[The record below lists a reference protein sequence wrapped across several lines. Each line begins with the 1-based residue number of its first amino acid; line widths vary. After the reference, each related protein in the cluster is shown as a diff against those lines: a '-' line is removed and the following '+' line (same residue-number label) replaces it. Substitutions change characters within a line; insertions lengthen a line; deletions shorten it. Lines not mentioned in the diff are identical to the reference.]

1 MARGEGRAN
10 ICGSHEHHARSPDCA
25 FFELC
30 NRPESPIAKKAA
42 TKRKPR
48 ASTAKSTRLSMQSA
62 LEPEPSYLETPS
74 FADDTI
80 QDEGDSIA
88 TTASMP
94 KGKGKKAPAAKG
106 RKKKAEPVVEDDN
119 KILNAPSEAEDAP
132 APPPKTAKG
141 RKGKKVKEEPAPGA
155 VEHNKSVMSAASG
168 TLVVEEEPASK
179 SRRGKKRISDSEADE
194 SIIAPAP
201 KRRTRNSV
209 AMKESIMPESSMHN
223 TQDETSS
230 SNPPP
235 SKKATATKKKPAR
248 ASRSRKVSEVSLA
261 PESDN
266 EPIDQ
271 LENEL
276 DRQLED
282 MDVENPSRTHSPEM
296 LIPKPA
302 MAPLGRKLRNS
313 GGRLENNHHDMFN
326 QMEVDEDEVDREMQ
340 QMEEEEQIS
349 KPLPKGKGKKGG
361 ERKVS
366 VKQQVKEEKARRK
379 AAEEQTRREQAE
391 REAEELC
398 LQQEAEVEELRLQQ
412 EAEEAEKLRLQEEA
426 EAAEQLRL
434 QRETEEAERLRIK
447 EENAEKRRRSA
458 KIKADAAERAHEAQ
472 LKAEQQRLEDER
484 RQAEEEAEAKR
495 LELEAEA
502 EEERLRLEQEEE
514 DERIRVEQEEE
525 ERQRLEQEAAAIRER
540 IRKKNE
546 AAAAAKAAKEEAATV
561 AKVDKEEAATVA
573 KAAKAA
579 EVAAA
584 KATKAKGKGK
594 PKAKPKSPSPDHESS
609 LARSPTP
616 LESSVNSPSVL
627 EKSTP
632 VQPASARSANRS
644 AISHR
649 SQRSFRTLSP
659 SASPQ
664 SSDAEN
670 HPPSSRPSSSIQASS
685 ARTTRQ
691 ALGATTPKTP
701 SRSLNRQPG
710 GSKAGLHSEAPWE
723 EVDLDTIFAHM
734 RSPDKENASQ
744 ALGSAVVGG
753 ELSEEERKMTVEEW
767 IRYNAVKAEER
778 LKGECEALVGMFE
791 REGMR
796 AVVSLEGV
804 EVIEG

>member
-1 MARGEGRAN
+1 MRGDQGLVADVEGEAN
-10 ICGSHEHHARSPDCA
+10 VCGSHEHHARSPDCA

-48 ASTAKSTRLSMQSA
+48 TSTAKSTRLSMQST
-62 LEPEPSYLETPS
+62 LDPEPSYLEAPS

-88 TTASMP
+88 TTASIMP
-94 KGKGKKAPAAKG
+94 KGKGKKATAAKG
-106 RKKKAEPVVEDDN
+106 RKKKAEPVVENDH
-119 KILNAPSEAEDAP
+119 KMMNAPSEAEEAP
-132 APPPKTAKG
+132 APPPKATKG
-141 RKGKKVKEEPAPGA
+141 RKGKKVKEEPAPEP
-155 VEHNKSVMSAASG
+155 VEHNNSVMPAANG
-168 TLVVEEEPASK
+168 TLVVEEEEPAPK
-179 SRRGKKRISDSEADE
+179 PRRGKKRLSDSEADE

-209 AMKESIMPESSMHN
+209 AMQESILPDAN
-223 TQDETSS
+223 DEISS
-230 SNPPP
+230 STPPP

-248 ASRSRKVSEVSLA
+248 ASRSRKVSEASA

-266 EPIDQ
+266 EPLDQ

-276 DRQLED
+276 NRQLED
-282 MDVENPSRTHSPEM
+282 MDVQNPSRTHSPEM
-296 LIPKPA
+296 LNPKPA

-349 KPLPKGKGKKGG
+349 KPLPKGKGKKGV

-366 VKQQVKEEKARRK
+366 VKQQVREEKARRK
-379 AAEEQTRREQAE
+379 AAEEQARREQAE
-391 REAEELC
+391 LEA
-398 LQQEAEVEELRLQQ
+398 EELRLQQ
-412 EAEEAEKLRLQEEA
+412 EAEEAEELRLQQEAEEEEELRLQEEA

-434 QRETEEAERLRIK
+434 QKEAEVAERLRIK
-447 EENAEKRRRSA
+447 EENVEKRRRSA
-458 KIKADAAERAHEAQ
+458 KVKADAAERAHQAQ
-472 LKAEQQRLEDER
+472 LKAEQQRLEEER
-484 RQAEEEAEAKR
+484 SQAEEEAEAHR

-502 EEERLRLEQEEE
+502 EEEERLRLEQEEE

-525 ERQRLEQEAAAIRER
+525 ERQRLEEEAAAIQER
-540 IRKKNE
+540 ILKKNE
-546 AAAAAKAAKEEAATV
+546 AAAAAAKAAKEEAA
-561 AKVDKEEAATVA
+561 A
-573 KAAKAA
+573 AAKAA
-579 EVAAA
+579 EFAAA
-584 KATKAKGKGK
+584 KASKAKGKGK
-594 PKAKPKSPSPDHESS
+594 AKAKPKSPSPRPEPSP
-609 LARSPTP
+609 ARSLTP
-616 LESSVNSPSVL
+616 VESSVHSPSVL
-627 EKSTP
+627 GQSTP

-649 SQRSFRTLSP
+649 SQRSVRTLSP

-685 ARTTRQ
+685 AITARQ

-710 GSKAGLHSEAPWE
+710 GAKARLHSETPWE

-734 RSPDKENASQ
+734 KSPDKENASL
-744 ALGSAVVGG
+744 ALGGAMGSLRVAEG
-753 ELSEEERKMTVEEW
+753 LTEEERKMTVEEW

-778 LKGECEALVGMFE
+778 LKAECEALVGVFE

-796 AVVSLEGV
+796 AVASLEGV
-804 EVIEG
+804 ELIEG

>member
-1 MARGEGRAN
+1 MRGDQGLVADVEGDAN
-10 ICGSHEHHARSPDCA
+10 VCGSHEHHARSPDCA

-48 ASTAKSTRLSMQSA
+48 TSTAKSTRLSMQST
-62 LEPEPSYLETPS
+62 LDPEPSYLEAPS

-88 TTASMP
+88 TTTSIMP
-94 KGKGKKAPAAKG
+94 KGKGKKATAAKG
-106 RKKKAEPVVEDDN
+106 RKKKAEPVVEDDH
-119 KILNAPSEAEDAP
+119 KLMDAPSEIEEAP
-132 APPPKTAKG
+132 APPPKVTKG
-141 RKGKKVKEEPAPGA
+141 RKGKKVKEEPAPEP
-155 VEHNKSVMSAASG
+155 VEHNKSVMSAANG
-168 TLVVEEEPASK
+168 TLVVEEEESAPK
-179 SRRGKKRISDSEADE
+179 SRRGKKRLSDSEADE

-209 AMKESIMPESSMHN
+209 AMQESILPDANNEI
-223 TQDETSS
+223 SS
-230 SNPPP
+230 STPLP
-235 SKKATATKKKPAR
+235 SKKATVTKRKPAR
-248 ASRSRKVSEVSLA
+248 ASRSRKVSEASIA

-266 EPIDQ
+266 EPLDQ

-282 MDVENPSRTHSPEM
+282 MDVQNPSRTHSPEM
-296 LIPKPA
+296 LNPKPA

-313 GGRLENNHHDMFN
+313 GGRLENNHHDLFN

-349 KPLPKGKGKKGG
+349 KPLSKGKGKKGV
-361 ERKVS
+361 ERKLS

-391 REAEELC
+391 REAEELR
-398 LQQEAEVEELRLQQ
+398 LRQ
-412 EAEEAEKLRLQEEA
+412 EAEEAEELRLQEEA

-434 QRETEEAERLRIK
+434 QKEAEEAERLRIK

-458 KIKADAAERAHEAQ
+458 KLKADTAERVHQAQ
-472 LKAEQQRLEDER
+472 LRAEQQRLEEKR
-484 RQAEEEAEAKR
+484 NQAEEEAEAHR

-502 EEERLRLEQEEE
+502 EEEEGLRLEQEEE

-525 ERQRLEQEAAAIRER
+525 ERQRLEEEAAAIQER
-540 IRKKNE
+540 ILEKNE
-546 AAAAAKAAKEEAATV
+546 AEAAAAKAAKEEAA
-561 AKVDKEEAATVA
+561 AAA

-584 KATKAKGKGK
+584 KASKAKGKGK
-594 PKAKPKSPSPDHESS
+594 VKAKPKSPSPRPEASP
-609 LARSPTP
+609 ARSPTP
-616 LESSVNSPSVL
+616 AESSVHSPSVL
-627 EKSTP
+627 EQSTP

-649 SQRSFRTLSP
+649 SQRSVRTLSP

-670 HPPSSRPSSSIQASS
+670 RPPSSRPSSSIQASS
-685 ARTTRQ
+685 AMTARHS
-691 ALGATTPKTP
+691 LGATTPKTP

-710 GSKAGLHSEAPWE
+710 NAKAGLHSETPWE

-734 RSPDKENASQ
+734 KSPDKENASL
-744 ALGSAVVGG
+744 ALGGAKGSLKVAG
-753 ELSEEERKMTVEEW
+753 ELTKEERKMTVEEW
-767 IRYNAVKAEER
+767 IRHNAVKAEER
-778 LKGECEALVGMFE
+778 LKAECEALVGVFE

-796 AVVSLEGV
+796 AVASLEGV